1 MERSRTKNIIAWT
14 SLIMLIMIFSGVFQ
28 NAEGPW
34 RALDF
39 NTLAGKFGRIGG
51 AGDFRGTGGV
61 GAKEGFLFALTLIP
75 TTMLALGLIEVAQ
88 ELGGLEVASKLFTP
102 LLKPLM
108 GLPGAVGLTFV
119 STFTSSD
126 VGAVMTKEHH
136 ERKEITSSQRAT
148 FVAYQYAGSGVV
160 NNTLT
165 GGAPLIAVSIVPVGM
180 IILIQIIVKII
191 GANIV
196 RAYCKHL
203 EKKENKQLD
212 TMEVQGEI

>member
-1 MERSRTKNIIAWT
+1 MNNNNTKKNIIAWL
-14 SLIMLIMIFSGVFQ
+14 SLVMLIIIFSGVFQ
-28 NAEGPW
+28 KAEGPL

-39 NTLAGKFGRIGG
+39 NTLAGSFGKVSGKL
-51 AGDFRGTGGV
+51 DFRGAGGT

-88 ELGGLEVASKLFTP
+88 ELGGLRVASKIFTP

-108 GLPGAVGLTFV
+108 GLPGVVGLTFV

-126 VGAVMTKEHH
+126 VGAVMTKEHF
-136 ERKEITSSQRAT
+136 ENNEITDDQRAI
-148 FVAYQYAGSGVV
+148 FVAYQYAGSGVI

-165 GGAPLIAVSIVPVGM
+165 GGAPLIAVSIVPVGI
-180 IILIQIIVKII
+180 IILIQIVVKII

-196 RAYCKHL
+196 RLYCKRL
-203 EKKENKQLD
+203 NQKEAKKEKAFA
-212 TMEVQGEI
+212 